1 MQGSLEIN
9 SDLKSA
15 LVDNNLQRLPKKN
28 LRRGRVYGN
37 KGKTLLHLA
46 AKYSTTS
53 TIILY
58 CANTLKIKPQTP
70 SKTFKTLPIHV
81 SCKYGKVE
89 FTQILL
95 SLYCA
100 CLEYKDINGDTP
112 LGIACRYNHTDLA
125 FFLLEYGASAF
136 CINKDHYS
144 PLHYASSYGN
154 SKLVH
159 KLLQSEAKTSLLTK
173 SDESPL
179 HLAVSSGNVHT
190 VSLLLPHTSHMTHS
204 KTGTIFHHCRQD
216 NTMVK
221 HLVQFSDW
229 NKFPKLPILLD
240 IGAPASLIF
249 ESCRNEFFG
258 QYLYYIQVFDRADVL
273 YILYS
278 SRITSV
284 KELSTYKFGTL
295 NPKSK
300 ALISYLKQWRQRAT
314 VLFTYSFSIYHC
326 IKRLNKSL
334 IIELIKFL

>member
-1 MQGSLEIN
+1 MKGLLEIS
-9 SDLKSA
+9 SDLQSA
-15 LVDNNLQRLPKKN
+15 LIDNDLQRLPRKN
-28 LRRGRVYGN
+28 LRRGGVYGN

-53 TIILY
+53 NIILY

-70 SKTFKTLPIHV
+70 SKTFKSLPIHV

-89 FTQILL
+89 FTQTLL
-95 SLYCA
+95 SLYYP
-100 CLEYKDINGDTP
+100 CLEIKDSNGDTP
-112 LGIACRYNHTDLA
+112 LSIACRYNHTNIV
-125 FFLLEYGASAF
+125 FFLLEHGASVF
-136 CINKDHYS
+136 CINKDHYT
-144 PLHYASSYGN
+144 PLHYASSHGN
-154 SKLVH
+154 SKLVNQ
-159 KLLQSEAKTSLLTK
+159 LLQSKAKTSLLTK
-173 SDESPL
+173 NNENPL
-179 HLAVSSGNVHT
+179 HLAVSSGDVNT
-190 VSLLLPHTSHMTHS
+190 VSLLLPHTSHITHS

-216 NTMVK
+216 NTMAK
-221 HLVQFSDW
+221 HLIQFSDW

-258 QYLYYIQVFDRADVL
+258 QYLYYIQVFDRADIL

-278 SRITSV
+278 SRIISM
-284 KELSTYKFGTL
+284 KELSTYKFGRV

-300 ALISYLKQWRQRAT
+300 ALISFLKQWRQKAI
-314 VLFTYSFSIYHC
+314 VLFTYSFCISHY